1 MVESVEN
8 LKKFAKFVKINSIYK
23 TKKYSDQMKRLLSLL
38 VCSLA
43 TLTVSSHNV
52 YPIYPTPQDQYAL
65 GGKTSFTKQVNVVV
79 EEQIDQTTIDRAR
92 QVLTEHGLTPVFTNS
107 IAKKGSNLLLGVAGS
122 KGVVDRHATSLSL
135 GREVFDIEGKFDRH
149 LLTLTPDKGAA
160 QVMILG
166 EDTDAVFYGLASLEQ
181 MLDQGTSE
189 LQGVLIE
196 DYADVEYRGVIEGY
210 YGVPYSAEVT
220 KDLFRFMARFKM
232 NTYMYGAKSDS
243 YHSRYWSEPYPT
255 EITEDQKRIGYLTQ
269 DMMRDITSVAHA
281 TKVNFIWAI
290 HPGRAFAKADSE
302 EVLDK
307 IMTKFESMYSLGV
320 REFGVFVD
328 DVGVPTEREEM
339 DICARNLDNLQKR
352 IDARWNGKNTPAADR
367 VNPLHYVPQLY
378 CYSWSTPEGT
388 KQFFESLSVTDPK
401 IHIYITGRNVWSVP
415 SNKDISHVKQYLG
428 RDVSWWWNYACNDA
442 DFTKLFIMDMYTNF
456 RDESHIDNL
465 ARLESHLNGT
475 NTLII
480 NPMQQG
486 ALSKIPLFSVADYA
500 WNTDAFNNDKSWE
513 ASLPAVVGKE
523 RAVALRKAAPY
534 LRYFD
539 SDGLTYL
546 FERYK
551 LSIKRGKPTHEA
563 LLEELC
569 AIHAACGELK
579 KMKDSDDESDRLFY
593 NDVRPWLLKL
603 EAMTGEAIALFEG
616 KNPPVVDY
624 ENNPDFQFEILN
636 GMGEHISLK
645 VMTAEPSNECLPEMI
660 KWLREQEVIL

>member
-1 MVESVEN
+1 
-8 LKKFAKFVKINSIYK
+8 
-23 TKKYSDQMKRLLSLL
+23 MKRLLSLL
-38 VCSLA
+38 VCSLT
-43 TLTVSSHNV
+43 TLAASSHNV

-65 GGKTSFTKQVNVVV
+65 DGKASFTKQVNVVV

-92 QVLTEHGLTPVFTNS
+92 QVLTEHGLTAVFTNS

-135 GREVFDIEGKFDRH
+135 GREVFDIEGKFDH
-149 LLTLTPDKGAA
+149 HILTLTPDKGAA

-181 MLDQGTSE
+181 MLDLGTSE

-210 YGVPYSAEVT
+210 YGVPYTAEVT

-352 IDARWNGKNTPAADR
+352 IDARWNGKNVPAADR

-465 ARLESHLNGT
+465 ARLESQLSGT

-486 ALSKIPLFSVADYA
+486 VLSKIPLFSVADYS
-500 WNTDAFNNDKSWE
+500 WNTDSFNNDKSWE

-563 LLEELC
+563 LLEELRE
-569 AIHAACGELK
+569 IHAACGELK

>member
-1 MVESVEN
+1 
-8 LKKFAKFVKINSIYK
+8 
-23 TKKYSDQMKRLLSLL
+23 MKRLLSLL

-43 TLTVSSHNV
+43 TLAASSHNV

-92 QVLTEHGLTPVFTNS
+92 QVLTEHGLTPIFTNS
-107 IAKKGSNLLLGVAGS
+107 IAKKGSNLLLGVADS
-122 KGVVDRHATSLSL
+122 KGVVDRHATSLSI
-135 GREVFDIEGKFDRH
+135 GREVFAVEGKFDRH
-149 LLTLTPDKGAA
+149 FLTLTSDKGAA

-465 ARLESHLNGT
+465 ARLESQLSGT

-486 ALSKIPLFSVADYA
+486 VLSKIPLFSVADYA

-563 LLEELC
+563 LLEELRE
-569 AIHAACGELK
+569 IHAACGELK
-579 KMKDSDDESDRLFY
+579 KMKESSSESDRLFY
-593 NDVRPWLLKL
+593 NDMRPWLLKL

-624 ENNPDFQFEILN
+624 ANNPDFQFEILN

>member
-1 MVESVEN
+1 
-8 LKKFAKFVKINSIYK
+8 
-23 TKKYSDQMKRLLSLL
+23 MKRLLSLL

-43 TLTVSSHNV
+43 TLAASSHNV

-65 GGKTSFTKQVNVVV
+65 DGKASFTKQVNVVV

-92 QVLTEHGLTPVFTNS
+92 QVLTEHGLTAVFTNS

-149 LLTLTPDKGAA
+149 ILTLTPDKGAA

-181 MLDQGTSE
+181 MLDLGTSE

-210 YGVPYSAEVT
+210 YGVPYTAEVT

-290 HPGRAFAKADSE
+290 HPGRAFAKADCE

-352 IDARWNGKNTPAADR
+352 IDARWNGKNVPAADR

-465 ARLESHLNGT
+465 ARLESQLSGT

-486 ALSKIPLFSVADYA
+486 VLSKIPLFSVADYS

-563 LLEELC
+563 LLEELRE
-569 AIHAACGELK
+569 IHAACGELK